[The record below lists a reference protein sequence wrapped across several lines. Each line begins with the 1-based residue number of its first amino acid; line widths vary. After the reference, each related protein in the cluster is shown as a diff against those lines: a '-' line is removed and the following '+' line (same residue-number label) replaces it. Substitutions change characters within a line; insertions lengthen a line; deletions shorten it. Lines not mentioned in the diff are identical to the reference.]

1 MLSPVLKSRSN
12 GKTLRVK
19 EGESGTATNTNT
31 GKRMLRSGGGG
42 GILILTLTAFFCDEP
57 AIVDRRENVQ
67 KL

>member
-1 MLSPVLKSRSN
+1 MSSPVLKSRSN

-19 EGESGTATNTNT
+19 EGEPGTATNTNT
-31 GKRMLRSGGGG
+31 GKRMLRSG